1 MLLAID
7 SGNTNIVF
15 AVFGNDGTI
24 HTKWRS
30 STDGNRTADEFG
42 IWLEQ
47 LMQLANLNRE
57 DISSAIISTVV
68 PANLYT
74 LKTLCKKYFQCD
86 PLIIGEPGIELGINI
101 EIDRPDDVG
110 ADRLVNTVS
119 AHQRYGGPLIIVDF
133 GTATTF
139 DVVGSDGSYQGGI
152 IAPGVNLSLE
162 ALHRAAAR
170 LPRIAVERPERIVG
184 KGTIPAMQSGIFW
197 GYIGLI
203 EGLVIRIRKEYQNEM
218 PVIATGGLSPLF
230 SSSTD
235 VIEKID
241 KELTLKGL
249 YTIYQLNSK

>member
-15 AVFGNDGTI
+15 ALFGKDGTI
-24 HTKWRS
+24 RAKWRS

-74 LKTLCKKYFQCD
+74 LRTLCKKYFQCD
-86 PLIIGEPGIELGINI
+86 PVIIGQPGIELGINI

-119 AHQRYGGPLIIVDF
+119 AHQRYGGPLIILDF

-170 LPRIAVERPERIVG
+170 LPRIAVERPEKIIG

-197 GYIGLI
+197 GYIALI
-203 EGLVIRIRKEYQNEM
+203 EGLVTRIRREYENEM
-218 PVIATGGLSPLF
+218 LVIATGGLSPLF
-230 SSSTD
+230 AKSTD
-235 VIEKID
+235 VIEKTD
-241 KELTLKGL
+241 EELTLKGL

>member
-24 HTKWRS
+24 RTKWRS

-47 LMQLANLNRE
+47 LMQLANLNRK

-184 KGTIPAMQSGIFW
+184 KGTIAAMQSGIFW

-203 EGLVIRIRKEYQNEM
+203 EGLVIRIRKEYENEM

>member
-15 AVFGNDGTI
+15 AVFYNDGTI

-47 LMQLANLNRE
+47 LMQLANLKRE

-203 EGLVIRIRKEYQNEM
+203 EGLVFRIRKEYENEM

-230 SSSTD
+230 ARSTD
-235 VIEKID
+235 VIEKTD
-241 KELTLKGL
+241 EELTLKGL

>member
-47 LMQLANLNRE
+47 LMQLATLKRE

-139 DVVGSDGSYQGGI
+139 DVVGSNGSYQGGI

-197 GYIGLI
+197 GYISLI
-203 EGLVIRIRKEYQNEM
+203 EGLVFRIRKEYENEM

-230 SSSTD
+230 ARSTD
-235 VIEKID
+235 VIEKTD

>member
-1 MLLAID
+1 
-7 SGNTNIVF
+7 
-15 AVFGNDGTI
+15 
-24 HTKWRS
+24 
-30 STDGNRTADEFG
+30 
-42 IWLEQ
+42 
-47 LMQLANLNRE
+47 MQLANLKRG

-203 EGLVIRIRKEYQNEM
+203 EGLVFRIRKEYENEM
-218 PVIATGGLSPLF
+218 PVIATGGLSTLF
-230 SSSTD
+230 ARSTD
-235 VIEKID
+235 VIEKTD

>member
-15 AVFGNDGTI
+15 AVFGNDGKIRTQ
-24 HTKWRS
+24 WRS

-57 DISSAIISTVV
+57 NISSAIISTVV

-203 EGLVIRIRKEYQNEM
+203 EGLVFRIRKEYENEM

-230 SSSTD
+230 ARSTD
-235 VIEKID
+235 VIEKTD
-241 KELTLKGL
+241 EELTLKGL

>member
-47 LMQLANLNRE
+47 LMQLANLKRE

-139 DVVGSDGSYQGGI
+139 DVVGSNGSYQGGI

>member
-47 LMQLANLNRE
+47 LMQLANLKRE

-139 DVVGSDGSYQGGI
+139 DVVGANGSYQGGI

-197 GYIGLI
+197 GYISLI
-203 EGLVIRIRKEYQNEM
+203 EGLVFRIRKEYENEM

-230 SSSTD
+230 ARSTD
-235 VIEKID
+235 VIEKTD

>member
-47 LMQLANLNRE
+47 LMQLANLKRE

-197 GYIGLI
+197 GYISLI
-203 EGLVIRIRKEYQNEM
+203 EGLVFRIRKEYENEM

-230 SSSTD
+230 SRSTD
-235 VIEKID
+235 VIEKTD

>member
-101 EIDRPDDVG
+101 EIDHPDDVG

>member
-47 LMQLANLNRE
+47 LMQLANLKRE

-184 KGTIPAMQSGIFW
+184 KATIPAMQSGIFW

-203 EGLVIRIRKEYQNEM
+203 EGLVTRIRKEYENEM

-230 SSSTD
+230 ARSTD
-235 VIEKID
+235 VIEKTD
-241 KELTLKGL
+241 EELTLKGL

>member
-24 HTKWRS
+24 LEKWRS
-30 STDGNRTADEFG
+30 STDGNRTSDEFG

-47 LMQLANLNRE
+47 LMQLAKLNRE
-57 DISSAIISTVV
+57 DISSTIISTVV

-86 PLIIGEPGIELGINI
+86 PLIIGAPGIELGINI

-110 ADRLVNTVS
+110 ADRLVNSVS

-170 LPRIAVERPERIVG
+170 LPRIAVERPEKIVG
-184 KGTIPAMQSGIFW
+184 KGTVPAMQSGIFW

-203 EGLVIRIRKEYQNEM
+203 EGLVVRIRDEYGMEM

-230 SSSTD
+230 ASSTE
-235 VIEKID
+235 VIEKTD
-241 KELTLKGL
+241 TELTLKGL
-249 YTIYQLNSK
+249 HTIYQLNSK

>member
-47 LMQLANLNRE
+47 LMQLANLKRE

-203 EGLVIRIRKEYQNEM
+203 EGLVFRIRKEYENEM

-230 SSSTD
+230 ARSTD
-235 VIEKID
+235 VIEKTD
-241 KELTLKGL
+241 EELTLKGL

>member
-15 AVFGNDGTI
+15 AVFGNDGKI
-24 HTKWRS
+24 CAKWRS

-119 AHQRYGGPLIIVDF
+119 AHQRYGGPLIILDF

-170 LPRIAVERPERIVG
+170 LPRIAVERPEKIIG

-203 EGLVIRIRKEYQNEM
+203 EGLVTRIRKEYENEM
-218 PVIATGGLSPLF
+218 LVIATGGLSPLF
-230 SSSTD
+230 AKSTD
-235 VIEKID
+235 VIEKTD

-249 YTIYQLNSK
+249 YTIYQINSK

>member
-47 LMQLANLNRE
+47 LMQLANLKRE

-139 DVVGSDGSYQGGI
+139 DVVGSNGSYQGGI

-197 GYIGLI
+197 GYISLI
-203 EGLVIRIRKEYQNEM
+203 EGLVFRIRKEYENEM

-230 SSSTD
+230 ARSTD
-235 VIEKID
+235 VIEKTD

>member
-47 LMQLANLNRE
+47 LMQLANLKRE

-197 GYIGLI
+197 GYISLI
-203 EGLVIRIRKEYQNEM
+203 EGLVFRIRKEYENEM

-230 SSSTD
+230 ARSTD
-235 VIEKID
+235 VIEKTD

>member
-47 LMQLANLNRE
+47 LMQLANLKRE

-139 DVVGSDGSYQGGI
+139 DVVGSNGSYQGGI

-197 GYIGLI
+197 GYISLI
-203 EGLVIRIRKEYQNEM
+203 EGLVIRIRKEYESEM

-230 SSSTD
+230 ASSTN
-235 VIEKID
+235 VIEKTD
-241 KELTLKGL
+241 QELTLKGL
-249 YTIYQLNSK
+249 YKIYKINSK